1 MRDLSK
7 LPENAVCADCD
18 SKGVDPDWASIN
30 LGIFIC
36 IKCAGI
42 HRNLG
47 VHHSKVRSIDL
58 DTTCWDPEQIEF
70 MRSIGNVRAKS
81 IYELNAP
88 SFYIRPTPEVD
99 SPLVRENWIRA
110 KYVRKEFMKIDDDKE
125 HNPTSF
131 KMPERVKE
139 GYLQKANEV
148 NKWQKRWFVLLGPIL
163 YYFEDAEHREPK
175 GHLDMRQVTVKVP
188 DQTDSGHK
196 YSFEIVMPKRTYPIA
211 ADKEEEMFSW
221 LHAIRRVT
229 MFYGSNEGK
238 SYNTAKLVLVEGKEE
253 KEKKKMKFKNH
264 MEKLGNPSSRDS

>member
-1 MRDLSK
+1 LQTHSQHPHTHIHTTIMSSLPSMRDLSK

-148 NKWQKRWFVLLGPIL
+148 NKWQK
-163 YYFEDAEHREPK
+163 
-175 GHLDMRQVTVKVP
+175 KVVRFTW
-188 DQTDSGHK
+188 TD
-196 YSFEIVMPKRTYPIA
+196 
-211 ADKEEEMFSW
+211 
-221 LHAIRRVT
+221 
-229 MFYGSNEGK
+229 
-238 SYNTAKLVLVEGKEE
+238 LVL
-253 KEKKKMKFKNH
+253 F
-264 MEKLGNPSSRDS
+264 